1 MGMRAEAQSGLVRA
15 MGRWTLVALVINSI
29 IGSGIFGLPSL
40 VWKHAGS
47 AAPWAYLLAAA
58 GIGVI
63 MACFGEV
70 SSRFTEAGGPY
81 LYARVAFGRF
91 LGIEMG
97 WVLWLVRLSAAAAGA
112 NLFVIYLA
120 EFWPGAGQSL
130 ARALVLTA
138 LLGVLAAINYRGVKS
153 GAHMS
158 NVFTV
163 AKLVP
168 LGLLVVAGG
177 AFMVLRHGPAPLAST
192 FHPAAGDWVQATL
205 VLVFAYG
212 GFEAAMIP
220 LAEAKDPRR
229 DAPFALLV
237 ALATCTALYTLIQIV
252 VQGTLADPGQADRP
266 LAEAARQFMGTAGAR
281 FISLGALISLC
292 GYLSANLL
300 NTPRL
305 TFALAESGDFPHI
318 FGAVHP
324 RFRTPHLSIL
334 ISAVLVWLM
343 ALGGTF
349 RWNVVLSAVA
359 RLFAYSA
366 VCVAMLVLRH
376 RQPGEARF
384 RLPAGGLFGI
394 LGIGFALVLVTRIGR
409 GELAIIAGT
418 MVIAFLN
425 WLWAGRRGRTGAS
438 AGVKAADSSDCH

>member
-1 MGMRAEAQSGLVRA
+1 

-40 VWKHAGS
+40 VWKFVGG
-47 AAPWAYLLAAA
+47 AAPLAYLLAAA
-58 GIGVI
+58 GMGVI
-63 MACFGEV
+63 MACFAEV

-120 EFWPGAGQSL
+120 EFWPGAKQPF
-130 ARALVLTA
+130 ARALVLTV
-138 LLGVLAAINYRGVKS
+138 LLGVLAAINYRGVKA
-153 GAHMS
+153 GARLS

-168 LGLLVVAGG
+168 LGLFVVAGA
-177 AFMVLRHGPAPLAST
+177 AFMALRSGPAPFATALR
-192 FHPAAGDWVQATL
+192 PAAGDWIQAVL
-205 VLVFAYG
+205 VLVFAFG

-237 ALATCTALYTLIQIV
+237 SLAVCATLFTLVQIV
-252 VQGTLADPGQADRP
+252 VQGTLADPGLTDRP
-266 LAEAARQFMGTAGAR
+266 LAAAARQFLGTAGAR
-281 FISLGALISLC
+281 FISLGALVSLY
-292 GYLSANLL
+292 GYLSANML

-305 TFALAESGDFPHI
+305 TFALAEGDDFPPI
-318 FGAVHP
+318 FRAVQQ
-324 RFRTPHLSIL
+324 RFRTPHVSIVVFA
-334 ISAVLVWLM
+334 SLVWLM
-343 ALGGTF
+343 AVAGNF

-359 RLFAYSA
+359 RLFAYGA
-366 VCVAMLVLRH
+366 VCAAMLVLR
-376 RQPGEARF
+376 RKQPGEARF
-384 RLPAGGLFGI
+384 LLPAGAVFGI
-394 LGIGFALVLVTRIGR
+394 LGIAFALVLVSRMGR
-409 GELAIIAGT
+409 AELVIIAGT

-425 WLWAGRRGRTGAS
+425 WLWARNRTPTNASGGAT
-438 AGVKAADSSDCH
+438 

>member
-1 MGMRAEAQSGLVRA
+1 MPSEPQLRLVRA

-40 VWKHAGS
+40 VWKLVGG
-47 AAPWAYLLAAA
+47 AAPWAYLLAGA

-63 MACFGEV
+63 MACFAEV
-70 SSRFTEAGGPY
+70 ASRFTEAGGPY
-81 LYARVAFGRF
+81 LYAHAAFGRF

-120 EFWPGAGQSL
+120 EFWPEAKQPI
-130 ARALVLTA
+130 ARALVLTV

-153 GAHMS
+153 GAQVS

-168 LGLLVVAGG
+168 LGLFIVAG
-177 AFMVLRHGPAPLAST
+177 AVFMVLRGGPAPIAST
-192 FHPAAGDWVQATL
+192 LHPAAGDWLQAVL

-237 ALATCTALYTLIQIV
+237 SLAVCAAIFTLVQVV
-252 VQGTLADPGQADRP
+252 VQGTLADPGQTDRP
-266 LAEAARQFMGTAGAR
+266 LAAAAHQFLGTAGAQ
-281 FISLGALISLC
+281 FISLGALISLY
-292 GYLSANLL
+292 GYLSANML

-305 TFALAESGDFPHI
+305 TFALAERDDFPSI
-318 FGAVHP
+318 FAAVHR
-324 RFRTPHLSIL
+324 RFRTPHVSIV
-334 ISAVLVWLM
+334 AFTALVWLM
-343 ALGGTF
+343 ATVGNF

-359 RLFAYSA
+359 RLFAYGA
-366 VCVAMLVLRH
+366 VCVAMLVLR
-376 RQPGEARF
+376 RKYPGAARF
-384 RLPAGGLFGI
+384 PLPAGPLFGI
-394 LGIGFALVLVTRIGR
+394 LGVAFALVLVSRMGR
-409 GELAIIAGT
+409 AELVIIAGT

-425 WLWAGRRGRTGAS
+425 WLWARSRTRAS
-438 AGVKAADSSDCH
+438 AAVGPT

>member
-1 MGMRAEAQSGLVRA
+1 MGSQPQSGLVRA

-29 IGSGIFGLPSL
+29 IGSGIFGLPAL
-40 VWKHAGS
+40 VWKLVGS
-47 AAPWAYLLAAA
+47 AAPWAYLLAGA

-63 MACFGEV
+63 MACFAEV
-70 SSRFTEAGGPY
+70 ASRFTEAGGPY

-120 EFWPGAGQSL
+120 EFLPGAKQPA
-130 ARALVLTA
+130 ARALVLTL
-138 LLGVLAAINYRGVKS
+138 LLGFLAVINYRGVKS
-153 GAHMS
+153 GARMS

-168 LGLLVVAGG
+168 LGLFVIAGG
-177 AFMVLRHGPAPLAST
+177 AFILFRREPAPLASMV
-192 FHPAAGDWVQATL
+192 HPAAGDWLQATL

-220 LAEAKDPRR
+220 LAEAKHPRR

-237 ALATCTALYTLIQIV
+237 ALAVCVALFTLIQIV
-252 VQGTLADPGQADRP
+252 VQGTLADAGHADRP

-281 FISLGALISLC
+281 FISLGALVSLY
-292 GYLSANLL
+292 GYLSANML

-305 TFALAESGDFPHI
+305 TFALAERDDFPPI
-318 FGAVHP
+318 FRAIHQ
-324 RFRTPHLSIL
+324 RFRTPHVSIL
-334 ISAVLVWLM
+334 VFTALVWLM
-343 ALGGTF
+343 AVIGNF

-359 RLFAYSA
+359 RLFAYGA
-366 VCVAMLVLRH
+366 VCAAMLVLRRKH
-376 RQPGEARF
+376 PGSARF
-384 RLPAGGLFGI
+384 PLPAGWLFGI
-394 LGIGFALVLVTRIGR
+394 LGIAFALVLLSRMGR
-409 GELAIIAGT
+409 AELAIVAGT

-425 WLWAGRRGRTGAS
+425 WLWARRRHTSAQWFES
-438 AGVKAADSSDCH
+438 AG

>member
-1 MGMRAEAQSGLVRA
+1 

-40 VWKHAGS
+40 VWKLVGGAS
-47 AAPWAYLLAAA
+47 PWAYLLAGA

-63 MACFGEV
+63 MACFAEV
-70 SSRFTEAGGPY
+70 ASRFTEAGGPY
-81 LYARVAFGRF
+81 LYAREAFGRF

-120 EFWPGAGQSL
+120 EFWPGARL
-130 ARALVLTA
+130 PAARALVLTA

-153 GAHMS
+153 GARMS

-168 LGLLVVAGG
+168 LGLFVVAGG
-177 AFMVLRHGPAPLAST
+177 VFMVLRRGPAPLAST
-192 FHPAAGDWVQATL
+192 LHPAASDWIQAAL

-237 ALATCTALYTLIQIV
+237 SLAVCVALFTLVQIV
-252 VQGTLADPGQADRP
+252 VQGTLADPGQTDRP
-266 LAEAARQFMGTAGAR
+266 LAAAAHQFLGTAGAR
-281 FISLGALISLC
+281 LISLGALVSLY
-292 GYLSANLL
+292 GYLSANMLS
-300 NTPRL
+300 TPRL
-305 TFALAESGDFPHI
+305 TFALAEQDDFPPI
-318 FGAVHP
+318 FRTVHP
-324 RFRTPHLSIL
+324 RFRTPHVSIV
-334 ISAVLVWLM
+334 IFAVLVWLL
-343 ALGGTF
+343 AAVGNF

-359 RLFAYSA
+359 RLFAYGA
-366 VCVAMLVLRH
+366 VCAAMLVLR
-376 RQPGEARF
+376 RQQPDGARF
-384 RLPAGGLFGI
+384 RLPAGPLCGI
-394 LGIGFALVLVTRIGR
+394 LGIGFALVLVSRMGR
-409 GELAIIAGT
+409 KELAIIAGT

-425 WLWAGRRGRTGAS
+425 WLWARSRRRAGAS
-438 AGVKAADSSDCH
+438 AEVI

>member
-1 MGMRAEAQSGLVRA
+1 MPNQAQSGLVRA

-40 VWKHAGS
+40 VWKQVGG
-47 AAPWAYLLAAA
+47 AAPWAYLLAGA

-63 MACFGEV
+63 MACFAEV

-81 LYARVAFGRF
+81 LYARAAFGRF

-120 EFWPGAGQSL
+120 EFWPGAKL
-130 ARALVLTA
+130 PFARALVLTV
-138 LLGVLAAINYRGVKS
+138 LLGVLATINYRGVKS
-153 GAHMS
+153 GARMS

-168 LGLLVVAGG
+168 LGLLAVAGTV
-177 AFMVLRHGPAPLAST
+177 FLLLRGGPAPTASPL
-192 FHPAAGDWVQATL
+192 HPAAGDWIQAVL
-205 VLVFAYG
+205 LLVFAYG

-237 ALATCTALYTLIQIV
+237 SLAVCVALFTLLQIV
-252 VQGTLADPGQADRP
+252 VQATLANPGQADRP
-266 LAEAARQFMGTAGAR
+266 LADAARQFMGTAGAR
-281 FISLGALISLC
+281 FISLGALVSLY
-292 GYLSANLL
+292 GYLSANML

-305 TFALAESGDFPHI
+305 TFALAEHDDFPPI
-318 FGAVHP
+318 FRAVHP
-324 RFRTPHLSIL
+324 RFRTPHVSIVV
-334 ISAVLVWLM
+334 SAVLVWLM
-343 ALGGTF
+343 ALAGNF

-359 RLFAYSA
+359 RLFAYGA
-366 VCVAMLVLRH
+366 VCLAMLVLR
-376 RQPGEARF
+376 RKQPGAARF
-384 RLPAGGLFGI
+384 PLPAGPLFAM
-394 LGIGFALVLVTRIGR
+394 LGIGFALVLVSRMGR
-409 GELAIIAGT
+409 AELAIIVVT
-418 MVIAFLN
+418 MVIAFVN
-425 WLWAGRRGRTGAS
+425 WLWAHRRKRMGAS
-438 AGVKAADSSDCH
+438 V

>member
-1 MGMRAEAQSGLVRA
+1 
-15 MGRWTLVALVINSI
+15 MGRWTVVALVINSI

-40 VWKHAGS
+40 LWKYVGG
-47 AAPWAYLLAAA
+47 AAPWAYLLAGA

-63 MACFGEV
+63 MACFAEV
-70 SSRFTEAGGPY
+70 ASRFTEAGGPY
-81 LYARVAFGRF
+81 LYARAAFGRF

-97 WVLWLVRLSAAAAGA
+97 WLLWLVRLSAAAAGA

-120 EFWPGAGQSL
+120 EFWPGAKQPL

-153 GAHMS
+153 GARMS

-168 LGLLVVAGG
+168 LGLFVVAGG
-177 AFMVLRHGPAPLAST
+177 AFMLLRGGPAPLAT
-192 FHPAAGDWVQATL
+192 VLRPAVGDWIQAVL

-237 ALATCTALYTLIQIV
+237 SLAVCAALFTLVQIV
-252 VQGTLADPGQADRP
+252 VQGTLADPGQTDRP
-266 LAEAARQFMGTAGAR
+266 LAAAAHQFLGAAGAR
-281 FISLGALISLC
+281 FISLGALISLY
-292 GYLSANLL
+292 GYLSANMLH
-300 NTPRL
+300 TPRL
-305 TFALAESGDFPHI
+305 TFALAERDDFPLI
-318 FGAVHP
+318 FAAVHR
-324 RFRTPHLSIL
+324 RFRTPHVSIVVF
-334 ISAVLVWLM
+334 AALVWLM
-343 ALGGTF
+343 GMAGNF

-359 RLFAYSA
+359 RLFAYGA
-366 VCVAMLVLRH
+366 VCAAMLVLR
-376 RQPGEARF
+376 RKQPGEARF
-384 RLPAGGLFGI
+384 PLPAGPLFGI
-394 LGIGFALVLVTRIGR
+394 LGIAFALVLVSRIGR
-409 GELAIIAGT
+409 AELVIIAGT

-425 WLWAGRRGRTGAS
+425 WLWARNRARTDASEGAT
-438 AGVKAADSSDCH
+438 